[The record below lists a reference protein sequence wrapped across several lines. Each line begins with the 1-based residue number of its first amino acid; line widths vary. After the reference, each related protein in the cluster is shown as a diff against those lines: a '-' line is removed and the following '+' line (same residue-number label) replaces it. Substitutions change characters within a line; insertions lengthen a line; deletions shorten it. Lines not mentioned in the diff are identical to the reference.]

1 MIGFHT
7 INGQENFYNSGKR
20 FQSATVG
27 VAIPLTFGATKARIQ
42 ALEYERQV
50 AETNAKMQQ
59 KQLSAQL
66 ENAFSQYQQDIQQ
79 YEYYTGQALPNAEK
93 IVKAA
98 QLGYK
103 TGEISYV
110 EYLFALQTA
119 TNIQLKYLESIQQ
132 VNQSVVTIN
141 SIINK

>member
-1 MIGFHT
+1 V
-7 INGQENFYNSGKR
+7 S
-20 FQSATVG
+20 
-27 VAIPLTFGATKARIQ
+27 IPLTFGATKARMQ
-42 ALEYERQV
+42 ALEYEKQV

-59 KQLSAQL
+59 KQLTAQL

-79 YEYYTGQALPNAEK
+79 YDYYTNQALPNAEK

-110 EYLFALQTA
+110 EYLFACRLLP
-119 TNIQLKYLESIQQ
+119 IFS
-132 VNQSVVTIN
+132 
-141 SIINK
+141 